1 MTFHEGIV
9 CRPLFVDCGIVQARM
24 LVVELRWEPHR
35 ACRLYVKARL
45 QLQRLQRGAFG
56 QRLRVAPASGTNNLT
71 EVRLFVER
79 FDGTSV
85 ERAAT
90 SEAVRSIGV

>member
-56 QRLRVAPASGTNNLT
+56 QRLRVAS
-71 EVRLFVER
+71 ER
-79 FDGTSV
+79 NEQSHGSPV
-85 ERAAT
+85 
-90 SEAVRSIGV
+90 VC